1 MDAELVD
8 LASSRPEILMRF
20 MDSQGVE
27 SFSDLRGI
35 WGSSMEFVSEI
46 ESFAGQ
52 ALPAD
57 EAMGLATFW
66 ALASKRAHDGHR
78 RLVDALVSE
87 RSSSYRSSVRLQ
99 EAPQEPPTSSSRVR
113 RLIADGT
120 SGPSPTVV
128 LTATSDAHAKEQA
141 QKQTK
146 LDVMFELALNYVVK
160 LEDLGVTWQS
170 LEDPMTLQT
179 TKDTVVAGASRLGVG
194 RLGALVSAFRRW
206 KSFASDNGFD
216 IRDPAPVQVAAFL
229 QSVAQGGPT
238 AAASQFQALLWWR
251 RTLGAQFPMDHWLV
265 APWRLHA
272 GDHQGRQAVELPP
285 WEFLNLVRWAGKL
298 HGTHPLVVAFILMI
312 CVSCIRWEHIQRSHF
327 VRKHEGWI
335 EFYCRQGKSRRQ
347 GARPGYSWSMPEVN
361 WYGFSLCAV
370 LTDYFRN
377 EALSEDFL
385 VPALDLQAEDLWEVT
400 PSTPLILNKAMSRSR
415 FLELFRG
422 SLMQVNVDPQS
433 ASRAQYNRLRRFLPT
448 GGNVVQLEPLDQQA
462 IGNWT
467 EIPIG
472 GGRSEGERKPQA
484 VVHMG
489 LHYAGEKLFR
499 SYVVKAHVLRVLFTL
514 FRRRQAD
521 FATDARNLLV
531 RGAWEWPEL
540 AALYNLHKEEFATVQ
555 APSSPAAGALPIHSP
570 DKVEIDETGD
580 HDLVLLDVVP
590 PPSIPPEQ
598 SELQEAAASGQSDG
612 ESVSI
617 SSPSASDASAEGG
630 DLANIVTDEQD
641 VANTKWIFQGAKV
654 HIIRELDDDG
664 HGVPWCIDHRFAQQ
678 PRAEGVGF
686 ETLSHD
692 KTCQRCI
699 SRMPRGLVA
708 ALADFAGWQ
717 Y

>member
-20 MDSQGVE
+20 LDSQGVE

-120 SGPSPTVV
+120 SGPSPMVV
-128 LTATSDAHAKEQA
+128 LTATTDAHAKEQA

-170 LEDPMTLQT
+170 LEDPMILQA
-179 TKDTVVAGASRLGVG
+179 TKDTVMAGASRLGVG

-216 IRDPAPVQVAAFL
+216 IRDPAPVQLAAFL

-298 HGTHPLVVAFILMI
+298 HGTHQLVVAFILMI

-327 VRKHEGWI
+327 VRKHEGWV

-361 WYGFSLCAV
+361 WQGFSLCAV

-521 FATDARNLLV
+521 FATDARSLLV

-555 APSSPAAGALPIHSP
+555 APVPQPLVHCRSTAL
-570 DKVEIDETGD
+570 
-580 HDLVLLDVVP
+580 
-590 PPSIPPEQ
+590 
-598 SELQEAAASGQSDG
+598 
-612 ESVSI
+612 
-617 SSPSASDASAEGG
+617 
-630 DLANIVTDEQD
+630 
-641 VANTKWIFQGAKV
+641 TKWRLMKQG
-654 HIIRELDDDG
+654 IMTLFSLM
-664 HGVPWCIDHRFAQQ
+664 WCR
-678 PRAEGVGF
+678 PRRSH
-686 ETLSHD
+686 LSNQNSQ
-692 KTCQRCI
+692 KQR
-699 SRMPRGLVA
+699 
-708 ALADFAGWQ
+708 
-717 Y
+717 